1 MHPEM
6 SWTPPLQIHPPNS
19 TEEVF
24 IVDTPTKVTVLVV
37 FSALIQFCSLCVLG
51 LMAENI
57 SALLKAFMI
66 VHYEQIA
73 KWKYGENTAAEG
85 TATPMRP
92 VAVQPFR

>member
-1 MHPEM
+1 
-6 SWTPPLQIHPPNS
+6 
-19 TEEVF
+19 
-24 IVDTPTKVTVLVV
+24 
-37 FSALIQFCSLCVLG
+37 
-51 LMAENI
+51 
-57 SALLKAFMI
+57 MI

>member
-24 IVDTPTKVTVLVV
+24 IVDTPTKVTGFVV

-51 LMAENI
+51 LMAEGLHDC
-57 SALLKAFMI
+57 SLRADCE
-66 VHYEQIA
+66 VEVRG
-73 KWKYGENTAAEG
+73 KYSS
-85 TATPMRP
+85 
-92 VAVQPFR
+92 